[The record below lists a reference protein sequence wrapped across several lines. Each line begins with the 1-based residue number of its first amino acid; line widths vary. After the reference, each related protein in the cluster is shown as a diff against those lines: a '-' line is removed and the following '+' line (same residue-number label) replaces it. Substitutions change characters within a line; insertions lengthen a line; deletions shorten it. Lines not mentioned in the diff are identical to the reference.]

1 MYIKLNLLLY
11 LTRSQFG
18 VTNVKNLR
26 AIRLFIV
33 IKGLLII
40 YSCVITLKL
49 KVRLGQFKTLQ
60 DFQEWKGDIEK
71 ATICNYVRLRG
82 KKTSASSGKQTFY
95 YNCNRTGKLP
105 CSKKGENKVANKK
118 LPKSQGS
125 CKLNK
130 SCVSYIKLVKE
141 NGKEIVAVWQKMH
154 YGHENEIQHIRLS
167 QADPNAVASKLA
179 AGVPKARWNVDQINT

>member
-49 KVRLGQFKTLQ
+49 KVRLDNLKR
-60 DFQEWKGDIEK
+60 
-71 ATICNYVRLRG
+71 Y
-82 KKTSASSGKQTFY
+82 
-95 YNCNRTGKLP
+95 
-105 CSKKGENKVANKK
+105 KGENKVANKK

-130 SCVSYIKLVKE
+130 SCISYIKLVKE
-141 NGKEIVAVWQKMH
+141 NGKEIVAVWQKKH

-167 QADPNAVASKLA
+167 RADRNAVASKLA
-179 AGVPKARWNVDQINT
+179 ACVPKARWNVDQINTYPLNKEPHIMLPKGCLR